1 MTERIEKKSIDK
13 KSSSKST
20 EGFVLVLFNDD
31 VNSFDFVIESLIEVC
46 LHTSIQA
53 EQCAMITHYKGFS
66 EVKKG
71 SKKQL
76 KEMETGLINKGLKA
90 SIK

>member
-1 MTERIEKKSIDK
+1 MTERIEKKSIDE
-13 KSSSKST
+13 KSASKST

-46 LHTSIQA
+46 FHTNIQA

-71 SKKQL
+71 SAELL
-76 KEMETGLINKGLKA
+76 KEMEIGLLKKGLKA